1 MTASAGG
8 SDETLIK
15 EKLRALQ
22 ELESRAA
29 AELRR
34 AYDTLDQQLDVRRQA
49 RFRVFEQNME
59 RRKFQLMLRARRSEA
74 GRLDSGRVP

>member
-1 MTASAGG
+1 MIAPGQTI
-8 SDETLIK
+8 DEVPLK

-22 ELESRAA
+22 ELDLRSA

-34 AYDTLDQQLDVRRQA
+34 AYDSLDQILDARQQA

-59 RRKFQLMLRARRSEA
+59 RRKFELMLRARRDA
-74 GRLDSGRVP
+74 AARGGVGRLP